1 MNDLRY
7 ALRQLV
13 RNPLFAVVAIATL
26 GLGIGMNTAIFSA
39 AKTSLR
45 PELPFDDPDRLVR
58 LYQVPESGSP
68 DISPRAPAFLLVRDN
83 VEAFESVA
91 GFRFT
96 DFTLTTPEGPER
108 LIGGV
113 ITPGWL
119 STLGVRPSFG
129 RGLSPDEE
137 AVGRG
142 GQVALISHALARGE
156 FGSPAG
162 AVGRTLRLNGIPHDV
177 VGVLPEG
184 FAYPY
189 DAQVWVPFRPESENQ
204 GSIWA
209 LNIQARLSE
218 TASLG
223 TAEQELRILSERMAG
238 IIPELTPGMT
248 LVARPLRQTLV
259 DEEGRTVTALL
270 AAVGFLLLVA
280 CGNLANLLLSRALAR
295 EGEFAVRSSL
305 GASRARLVRQSL
317 VESLVLG
324 VAGCLAGAALARLGV
339 RFIEPLIPSRLFT
352 LGVAAGIDLPTLGFA
367 VTLSLLTALILGLV
381 PALRASATHP
391 ATAMRRG
398 RRSAGG
404 RRTRSVG
411 RSFVVAELALTLML
425 LTGVALMA
433 RDLQRLQS
441 LELGYDP
448 ADLLLFSLAIT
459 EAPYETGESR
469 VRFVERLIDELS
481 ATPGVEAVGVTS
493 MFPRHRGNNVAEV
506 EGDGHEVGRPGL
518 TVNNRYV
525 VPGFLQALGVPLLRG
540 RRLTPADRA
549 GGPPVALISASL
561 AEALWP
567 GEDPLGRTIRDRRV
581 GDQGNWHSVVGVV
594 GDVRQ
599 ADDIRHTWYLPYAQH
614 AGERP
619 AAQIA
624 VVARGP
630 SGIGPPPLR
639 AIRRALRSIDAE
651 LPLFE
656 AVTAETLNYEAL
668 ARERHGTRL
677 GGLFAVF
684 GLLLATLGMYG
695 AISYSVNRRVREFG
709 IRMALGSDGRRI
721 LQSVLREVGLL
732 LVLGGALGLAGSL
745 SLARLLGATLSEIGP
760 FDPVAFSVAGLC
772 LSLAALAAGAIP
784 AWRAA
789 RVDPVR
795 ALRAE

>member
-7 ALRQLV
+7 ALRQLG
-13 RNPLFAVVAIATL
+13 RNPLFAIVAIATL

-45 PELPFDDPDRLVR
+45 PELPFENPDRLVR
-58 LYQVPESGSP
+58 VYQVPEGGSP
-68 DISPRAPAFLLVRDN
+68 DISPRAPAFMLVRDN
-83 VEAFESVA
+83 IDAFESIA

-119 STLGVRPSFG
+119 STLGVRPRFG

-137 AVGRG
+137 ATGRG
-142 GQVALISHALARGE
+142 SQVALMSHALAQRE
-156 FGSPAG
+156 FGAAAD

-184 FAYPY
+184 FTYPY
-189 DAQVWVPFRPESENQ
+189 DAQVWVPFRPESEDQ

-209 LNIQARLSE
+209 LNIQARISA

-223 TAEQELRILSERMAG
+223 TAEQELRLLSDRMAG
-238 IIPELTPGMT
+238 ITPELTEGMT

-280 CGNLANLLLSRALAR
+280 CANLANLLLSRALAR
-295 EGEFAVRSSL
+295 ESEFAVRSSL
-305 GASRARLVRQSL
+305 GASRLRLGRQSL
-317 VESLVLG
+317 TESLVLG
-324 VAGCLAGAALARLGV
+324 VAGCLAGVALAWFGV
-339 RFIEPLIPSRLFT
+339 GFIEPLIPSRLFT
-352 LGVAAGIDLPTLGFA
+352 LGVGTAIDLPTLGFA
-367 VTLSLLTALILGLV
+367 ISLSLLTAMILGLV
-381 PALRASATHP
+381 PALRASATRP
-391 ATAMRRG
+391 ATAMRHG

-404 RRTRSVG
+404 RRSRSVG
-411 RSFVVAELALTLML
+411 RWFVVAELALTLML
-425 LTGVALMA
+425 LTGVGLMA

-448 ADLLLFSLAIT
+448 ADLLLFNLAIV
-459 EAPYETGESR
+459 EAPYDTGERR
-469 VRFVERLIDELS
+469 VQFVERLIDELN
-481 ATPGVEAVGVTS
+481 ATPGVEAAGVTS

-506 EGDGHEVGRPGL
+506 EGEGHEAQRPGL
-518 TVNNRYV
+518 TINNRYV
-525 VPGFLQALGVPLLRG
+525 VPGFLETLGTPLLRG
-540 RRLTPADRA
+540 RWLTSSDRA
-549 GGPPVALISASL
+549 GGPPVALVSASL

-567 GEDPLGRTIRDRRV
+567 GEDPLGRWIRNRRV
-581 GDQGNWHSVVGVV
+581 GDQAEWHTVVGVV

-599 ADDIRHTWYLPYAQH
+599 ADDIRHTWYLSYSQH

-619 AAQIA
+619 AAQVT
-624 VVARGP
+624 VVARGTE
-630 SGIGPPPLR
+630 GAGAPPLQ
-639 AIRRALRSIDAE
+639 AVRRALLRVDSE
-651 LPLFE
+651 LPVFE

-709 IRMALGSDGRRI
+709 IRMALGSDNRRI
-721 LQSVLREVGLL
+721 LRSVLLEVGRLML
-732 LVLGGALGLAGSL
+732 IGGALGLAGSL
-745 SLARLLGATLSEIGP
+745 ALARFLGATLSQIGP
-760 FDPVAFSVAGLC
+760 FDPVAFTVAGLL
-772 LSLAALAAGAIP
+772 LSLTALAAGAVP

-789 RVDPVR
+789 RIDPVR